1 MQLIGKKII
10 HSLTL
15 QLIDDCQDLPLII
28 DKIEIVLKRTL
39 RINEI
44 LIINDI
50 ISEYR
55 IERQEIIIMKN
66 ILSLDK
72 RLN

>member
-55 IERQEIIIMKN
+55 SERQEIIIMKN